1 MCYIYM
7 YVALQKTATKDLHE
21 YFLRIQVHFLLQSL
35 FLLKLK
41 TMTLVKILPTYIDI
55 IFKNTLV
62 VNKVAAKN

>member
-1 MCYIYM
+1 MCYI

-21 YFLRIQVHFLLQSL
+21 PFLRIQVHFLLQSL

-41 TMTLVKILPTYIDI
+41 TMTLVKILPTYVDI
-55 IFKNTLV
+55 IVKNTLV